1 MDLRKD
7 LYRTGKSLNLIWKLA
22 VLAAALALP
31 ACIGGDQGGDAN
43 CKDDGTGTKKCA
55 PALPASSTPLPSPKD
70 QVCTVDRYQQRGP
83 GDAVKKLDV
92 LFVQDT
98 SGSMQDD
105 WERVAQNIQAF
116 VAEMPADVDA
126 TYGVILG
133 HVGDYTG
140 KLFAGHKQP
149 LVLNNKTM
157 SVKDIQQSLHRTF
170 VDAMKTSD
178 PGSGE
183 SNFHSLYQAVTKE
196 AANNQ
201 KAGIFRP
208 DAALAIVFV
217 SDEQEI
223 GFPFPDPQ
231 APGLPPRCDADYE
244 DGIRKTWYTDK
255 GIDLE
260 VTYQAV
266 KRLKGDMPLSTHAV
280 VNITADDLF
289 RRNPKTAKC
298 LYDTLGYGYF
308 EMVAKTGG
316 TLFSIQDNTADA
328 LKKIGQYTNQTLNYI
343 LDFRLGWN
351 ASDVDQASILAKV
364 NGAVT
369 PHSYNVS
376 TNVVR
381 VDGAAI
387 PLAEIE
393 ISYCSPKAV
402 NQWQILGFQ
411 GTAFLD
417 KVALTWQTPAA
428 RTNSRIYWGTEAD
441 NLNQSIDQTEWGT
454 DHTVTV
460 DGLHADTTYY
470 FQLSTKDELG
480 RVQNSDR
487 IEVRTLAPKA
497 EWQILG
503 FQGVATDV
511 NVTLAFNTGNE
522 HTTAEVLWGGAADQL
537 SNQVATSGANT
548 SHSAIV
554 DGLSS
559 ETTYYFQARATDT
572 HGNVRTSA
580 VIEVRT
586 LAKVVVPPQWQ
597 ILGLQGVSDEHS
609 VTLNW
614 STGSEMTTANVH
626 WGTDAQSLSQFVG
639 TGTATDHSLTFPNLS
654 ADTAYFFQVSARD
667 SQGREQQSAV
677 IEVRTKAVIV
687 QPSEWQVMGFDGT
700 TTPNSATI
708 IWQTPGVH
716 TRAVLHVGH
725 AADQL
730 NRAIDVNTFA
740 TSQIVTVDGLSS
752 DTVYFFQV
760 DTYDH
765 TGKLVQSSV
774 ISKKTKVQ

>member
-22 VLAAALALP
+22 ILAAALVLP

-98 SGSMQDD
+98 SGSMSDD
-105 WERVAQNIQAF
+105 WERVATNIASF
-116 VAEMPADVDA
+116 VAEMPADVDT
-126 TYGVILG
+126 TYGVVLG
-133 HVGDYTG
+133 HVGTNTG
-140 KLFAGHKQP
+140 KLY
-149 LVLNNKTM
+149 
-157 SVKDIQQSLHRTF
+157 SVKPQTVFNNRTMT
-170 VDAMKTSD
+170 VAQIKTALFDTFAAGMRVSD

-183 SNFHSLYQAVTKE
+183 ALFHGLYQSVTKE
-196 AANNQ
+196 SVANQ
-201 KAGIFRP
+201 TKGFFRA
-208 DAALAIVFV
+208 DAALAVVFV

-231 APGLPPRCDADYE
+231 APGLPPRCGAEYE
-244 DGIRKTWYTDK
+244 DGIRRDWYTDK

-266 KRLKGDMPLSTHAV
+266 KRLKGDMPLSMHAI
-280 VNITADDLF
+280 VNRNADDLF
-289 RRNPKTAKC
+289 TRNPRGATC
-298 LYDTLGYGYF
+298 LHDSVGYGYM
-308 EMVAKTGG
+308 EMVQKTGG
-316 TLFSIQDNTADA
+316 VLFSIQQDTAAA
-328 LKKIGQYTNQTLNYI
+328 LKQIGQYTNQTLNFI

-364 NGAVT
+364 NGTVT
-369 PHSYNVS
+369 PHVYNVS

-381 VDGAAI
+381 VDGATV

-428 RTNSRIYWGTEAD
+428 RTNSRVYWGTDAG
-441 NLNQSIDQTEWGT
+441 NLNLFADQAEWGT
-454 DHTVTV
+454 DHTFTAPN
-460 DGLHADTTYY
+460 LTPNTIYY

-497 EWQILG
+497 EWLILG

-522 HTTAEVLWGGAADQL
+522 HTTAEVLWGAAADQL

-554 DGLSS
+554 DGLNA
-559 ETTYYFQARATDT
+559 ETTYYFQARATDA

-626 WGTDAQSLSQFVG
+626 WGTDAQNLSQFVG

-687 QPSEWQVMGFDGT
+687 QPSDWQVMGFDGT

-708 IWQTPGVH
+708 IWQTPGVN

-730 NRAIDVNTFA
+730 NRAIDVSTFS
-740 TSQIVTVDGLSS
+740 TSQIVTVDGLSA